1 MEATKPS
8 RRRQETEG
16 RYRNVYDAQALE
28 ALRSKL
34 QAAGQQIPHNSLLN
48 ISYHRRWGGWR
59 VMLPSICGKEVT
71 YFFFSDYGGPEAAL
85 LEAQTYRDDA
95 FAKVGLDP
103 FMRLRDRCTKRERG
117 DLLSI
122 WEAPSY
128 RGTNEQF
135 IIGSWMA
142 MVDGKVRQRKVSR
155 AFGRAR
161 TRQQA
166 WDQVEAIVR
175 AGVAA
180 EAERRKALC
189 GLTTCPPNSARG
201 SIQCG

>member
-34 QAAGQQIPHNSLLN
+34 QAAGQQMPHNSLLN

-85 LEAQTYRDDA
+85 LEAQIYRDDA

-142 MVDGKVRQRKVSR
+142 MVDGTIIKVHRHGQGSKGGRQGGWWLIEDMTPIGSEKPW
-155 AFGRAR
+155 A
-161 TRQQA
+161 TR
-166 WDQVEAIVR
+166 
-175 AGVAA
+175 G
-180 EAERRKALC
+180 
-189 GLTTCPPNSARG
+189 
-201 SIQCG
+201 